1 MDIFYI
7 SESQVVLNSMHDV
20 SAAELATSSTPNS
33 TEISNANGSELS
45 LDESCRFLW
54 LDVTHEEVAA
64 NPEAWRD
71 EVEKITGI
79 RLYDL
84 HLKDVINLTHPSY
97 FDATQDYELVVF
109 QKLALHSEAPTNTE
123 PNSRKIPAAL
133 NKLQTLPIS
142 FLLLG
147 TALVTVRGKNSRTI
161 EATRQRLL
169 AYKPKSENNNH
180 ASRLPTSPEDLMLR
194 MLNAMV
200 DQYLDLRQPLTNQLD
215 RWQHA
220 LLDPRK
226 PFNNWIALLDSRIE
240 IRKLDHL
247 CEEQYDALQE
257 LRDHLIDTYDGNAE
271 HHSRAK
277 DLLLV
282 RINDVMEHVNRV
294 LNHARRLE
302 ASLESSVQIHFAAMA
317 HRTSDIMRWL
327 TVITALFMPLTLLT
341 GIFGMNFAK
350 MPLLADEAG
359 FWKVVGGM
367 VAIVVVLVIVFI
379 KLRYFGDRERR
390 RLD

>member
-7 SESQVVLNSMHDV
+7 SEHQVVQNSLHDFSQTDFLN
-20 SAAELATSSTPNS
+20 AAASDTQL
-33 TEISNANGSELS
+33 

-54 LDVTHEEVAA
+54 LDVTHDEVAA

-71 EVEKITGI
+71 EVERITGI
-79 RLYDL
+79 RIYDL
-84 HLKDVINLTHPSY
+84 HLKDVINLSHPSY

-109 QKLALHSEAPTNTE
+109 QKLALGVESPSTE
-123 PNSRKIPAAL
+123 TANKKIPAAL
-133 NKLQTLPIS
+133 NKLNTIPVS

-147 TALVTVRGKNSRTI
+147 TALVTVRGKHSRTI
-161 EATRQRLL
+161 EAARQRLL
-169 AYKPKSENNNH
+169 SHKPKGEGNGH
-180 ASRLPTSPEDLMLR
+180 ASRLPSSPEDLMLR
-194 MLNAMV
+194 LLNAMV

-257 LRDHLIDTYDGNAE
+257 LRDHLVDTYDGNSE

-327 TVITALFMPLTLLT
+327 TVITALFMPLTLIT
-341 GIFGMNFAK
+341 GVFGMNFIK
-350 MPLLADEAG
+350 MPMLADESG
-359 FWKVVGGM
+359 FWKVIGGM
-367 VAIVVVLVIVFI
+367 VAIVFVLVVIFI
-379 KLRYFGDRERR
+379 KLQYFGERERR
-390 RLD
+390 RID